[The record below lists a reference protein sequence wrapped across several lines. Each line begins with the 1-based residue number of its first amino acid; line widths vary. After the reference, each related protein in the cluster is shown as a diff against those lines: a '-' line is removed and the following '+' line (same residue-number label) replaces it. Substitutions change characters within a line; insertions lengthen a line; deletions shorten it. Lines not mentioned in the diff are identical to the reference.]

1 MFAKYWTEAS
11 GVGGAVGAPLFE
23 HPPVLRYGW
32 ARCRKPTLYPFITV
46 TINNNRKNRNQP
58 LTRLQDICHLIL
70 ILNAAENSGTIIS
83 LLEPHTLRHYAYL
96 RDTMPQFVPVLSLSE
111 TTGNAISRQMSV
123 DESLAYLNNVISNL
137 DVAETMTRSV
147 YTFTKAT
154 EYFFRP
160 VSSAI
165 KCYRLINSP
174 RRHTFFFFQFI
185 FFTFCFLK
193 I

>member
-1 MFAKYWTEAS
+1 
-11 GVGGAVGAPLFE
+11 
-23 HPPVLRYGW
+23 
-32 ARCRKPTLYPFITV
+32 
-46 TINNNRKNRNQP
+46 
-58 LTRLQDICHLIL
+58 
-70 ILNAAENSGTIIS
+70 
-83 LLEPHTLRHYAYL
+83 
-96 RDTMPQFVPVLSLSE
+96 MPQFVPVLSLSE

-185 FFTFCFLK
+185 FFYFLFFKNIDILRNKPQSFSIATCHAVQCLPTPGSVFSKSINEK
-193 I
+193 IQKHCGLLI